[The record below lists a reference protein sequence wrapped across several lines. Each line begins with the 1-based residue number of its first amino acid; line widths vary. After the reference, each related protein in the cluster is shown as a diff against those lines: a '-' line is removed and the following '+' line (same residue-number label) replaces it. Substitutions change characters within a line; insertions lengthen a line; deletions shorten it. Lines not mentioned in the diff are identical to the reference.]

1 MHPERQN
8 PDALYEIKGVARKD
22 ILRQIGMGMKIFPVI
37 VFYGGPASSIPRRDT
52 SILRYFAGDKQHVCA
67 RLKEMEFKTWM
78 DFRMYRLICNQDFT
92 YGQIGKPYSIPV
104 EQLLRMAT
112 SISKRKKIALLKKNR
127 IWNNQHPEDPVVIK
141 KRELFKIRVDTAVS
155 ESLKIFSEK

>member
-1 MHPERQN
+1 MHPELQN
-8 PDALYEIKGVARKD
+8 PDALYEIKGVAHRN
-22 ILRQIGMGMKIFPVI
+22 ILKQLKAGMKIYPVI

-52 SILRYFAGDKQHVCA
+52 SILRYFAGDKQHVYM

-92 YGQIGKPYSIPV
+92 YGRIGRPYSIPV

-112 SISKRKKIALLKKNR
+112 SVPKRKKLAMLKKSR
-127 IWNNQHPEDPVVIK
+127 IWTNKNKEDPAVVE
-141 KRELFKIRVDTAVS
+141 KRIRFKALVDDTVAKAIAS
-155 ESLKIFSEK
+155 FSK